1 MSNCERWILTP
12 LYIEPHYTRDVLRA
26 LLHTIIFNRALGPV
40 CPIDTDSELFDHLT
54 WVRCNDT
61 AVDNKI
67 EDKINSICAWIQK
80 NQGNPL
86 GVCLSF
92 YEKRERQSW
101 FLKSEQRLY
110 WEQWIIT
117 LTFHQPDSGTSSEDT
132 DTKQKRLQSSLE
144 DALTF
149 IVRSVNEKR
158 DHIPPVV
165 SGSAVTFPFD
175 ISLTQPAGGN
185 NDSNLNNNSKNNPS
199 SPLFSSPS
207 FGLDVV
213 RRMLQQSNPPSVL
226 H

>member
-1 MSNCERWILTP
+1 MSNCERWTLNP
-12 LYIEPHYTRDVLRA
+12 LSIEPHYSRDVLRA

-40 CPIDTDSELFDHLT
+40 SPIDTDSELFDLT
-54 WVRCNDT
+54 WVRCNDST
-61 AVDNKI
+61 VEKKI
-67 EDKINSICAWIQK
+67 EDKINSLSSWIQK

-92 YEKRERQSW
+92 YEKRERQFW
-101 FLKSEQRLY
+101 FSKSEERLY

-117 LTFHQPDSGTSSEDT
+117 LNFHDPSEDT
-132 DTKQKRLQSSLE
+132 HTKQKNLQSSLE
-144 DALTF
+144 AAVTF
-149 IVRSVNEKR
+149 IIRSVNEKR

-175 ISLTQPAGGN
+175 ISLANPVGN
-185 NDSNLNNNSKNNPS
+185 NNRKGGLIDSNSGSPS
-199 SPLFSSPS
+199 SSSFSSSS

-213 RRMLQQSNPPSVL
+213 RRMLQHSNPPSVL